1 MEGEYLSLDTAK
13 KIEAVKKVKAI
24 LPEGV
29 EAVVISK
36 DDYDRLSGEL
46 TKENI
51 ELKLEIERLNN
62 IINESRRILGEYK
75 HYSTPD
81 EIQNMFNEEI
91 VDKAYIKLHSN
102 LQELKGSDKE

>member
-1 MEGEYLSLDTAK
+1 MEGEYLSLDTEK
-13 KIEAVKKVKAI
+13 KIETVKKAKAI

-29 EAVVISK
+29 EVVVISK

-62 IINESRRILGEYK
+62 IINKAIEILDIYGTSNYEIADLL
-75 HYSTPD
+75 YST
-81 EIQNMFNEEI
+81 
-91 VDKAYIKLHSN
+91 LR
-102 LQELKGSDKE
+102 GSDKE

>member
-1 MEGEYLSLDTAK
+1 M
-13 KIEAVKKVKAI
+13 
-24 LPEGV
+24 
-29 EAVVISK
+29 
-36 DDYDRLSGEL
+36 
-46 TKENI
+46 NI
-51 ELKLEIERLNN
+51 EEIDKWLDNEYGTSYTRLEELHDYFFEKYTDQKEEIKRLNN

-102 LQELKGSDKE
+102 LQELKGSDKK